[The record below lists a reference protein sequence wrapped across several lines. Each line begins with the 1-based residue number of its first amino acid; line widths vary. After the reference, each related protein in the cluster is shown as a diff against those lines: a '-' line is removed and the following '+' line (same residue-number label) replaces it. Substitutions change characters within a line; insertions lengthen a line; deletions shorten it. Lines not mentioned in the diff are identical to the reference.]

1 MRFNISVYLVLG
13 LGSTSVVYALPLTDV
28 PTNNL
33 PSPPPHFIQ
42 VSNMD
47 TITSGNGAVVPRES
61 PTLPSLDKSSTGLHS
76 VDIAY
81 TFSSNTGPVVQAVTE
96 KAKRLAKELIQ
107 AHAGHE
113 YTVRAVPTNEFHG
126 SMQDLEKE
134 VRFTVEET
142 PAAFKRLDPSQSWN
156 CPCDAVVHPKT
167 YSLGR
172 ILGDWAPVEAKEG
185 KGGVNHVNYA
195 SKG

>member
-28 PTNNL
+28 P
-33 PSPPPHFIQ
+33 

-61 PTLPSLDKSSTGLHS
+61 PTLPSLDKS

-81 TFSSNTGPVVQAVTE
+81 TFSSNTGPVVQAVTD

-126 SMQDLEKE
+126 SMQDLEKG

-142 PAAFKRLDPSQSWN
+142 PATFKRLDPSQSWN
-156 CPCDAVVHPKT
+156 CPCDAVVHPNT
-167 YSLGR
+167 YSRGR

-185 KGGVNHVNYA
+185 KGGVNRVNYA